1 MLPIQTIL
9 HPTDFSEHS
18 EAAFRLAS
26 EFARDYRAHLVVLH
40 VLSKQTLA
48 YGEILSAPEED
59 QYRVNALDALHKI
72 QPGNRTISIEHHLVE
87 GDPATAIIQAARQ
100 FAADLIVMGMH
111 GRTGLS
117 RLLMGSVAEQVVRR
131 APCPVLTTKF
141 PFPEAAL
148 AVQDTVAAMRHD
160 FVE

>member
-18 EAAFRLAS
+18 EVAFRLAS
-26 EFARDYRAHLVVLH
+26 EFARDYHAHLIVLH

-48 YGEILSAPEED
+48 YGEMLSAPDED
-59 QYRVNALDALHKI
+59 QYRLNALEALHKI
-72 QPGNRTISIEHHLVE
+72 QPAIRTTPIEHHLVE
-87 GDPATAIIQAARQ
+87 GDPAAAIIQAARH

-131 APCPVLTTKF
+131 ASCPVLTTKV
-141 PFPEAAL
+141 PYPEAVL
-148 AVQDTVAAMRHD
+148 AAQDTDAAMRHD
-160 FVE
+160 YVE

>member
-18 EAAFRLAS
+18 EVAFRLAS
-26 EFARDYRAHLVVLH
+26 EFARDYHAHLVVLH
-40 VLSKQTLA
+40 ALSKQTLA
-48 YGEILSAPEED
+48 YGEMLSAPEED
-59 QYRVNALDALHKI
+59 QYRLNALEALHKI
-72 QPGNRTISIEHHLVE
+72 QPANRTTLIEHHLVE
-87 GDPATAIIQAARQ
+87 GDPATSIIQAARE

-131 APCPVLTTKF
+131 APCPVLTTKV
-141 PFPEAAL
+141 PLPDAAL
-148 AVQDTVAAMRHD
+148 AAHETEVAMRHD